1 MKMKYQYIW
10 DIRND
15 RLFQK
20 RKSGGRDLYDRGISY
35 ANLAKK
41 YWIGRLEELREK
53 KKMKIAGAP
62 TKAPA
67 FVT

>member
-10 DIRND
+10 DIKND

-41 YWIGRLEELREK
+41 YWIGKLIKLREK
-53 KKMKIAGAP
+53 RK
-62 TKAPA
+62 
-67 FVT
+67 